1 MSEKIQFKLDKVNKV
16 LFIKGVG
23 AIGPADA
30 ESFIK
35 NYNNYLSSI
44 NASEYTLEF
53 DCVGFK
59 VAGKDRETGTD
70 MVPMLKACIE
80 MYKKDGF
87 KNVIFICTGNVIMG
101 VQLKRLGREVGLI
114 NMEVKM

>member
-59 VAGKDRETGTD
+59 VAGKD
-70 MVPMLKACIE
+70 
-80 MYKKDGF
+80 GF